1 MKNCKFCGE
10 EIEDSVNICIYCGE
24 KNDSLEP
31 KNIENESTNQS
42 VNGDESVN
50 SNDNRPSF
58 FYYYFYDVFIENFAN
73 FKGVTPL
80 KQFCFAS
87 FIYFMILAVIIMLLI
102 ITSAINETLVTITL
116 IICSWGFLTL
126 SIPWVALQIRRLRD
140 TAYSPW
146 FIFLQFVTPI
156 GFIAYIIL
164 LLQEGRVKSKK
175 IKLIALDYS
184 IFMLVFV
191 LLGFSIIMGDKIF
204 EEEEIK
210 ENQVEYIDTSFSDLS
225 YNERISL
232 FEESLEDDEKIISI
246 YPDEFRHSIFYSKL
260 KYPLEEKFRNYSIKQ
275 FDIETGEDFNLL
287 FDEIGFINT
296 DEDAQISS
304 IYDYAINGDDIILI
318 GDNGWNVAGA
328 GYYLFVLNTIT
339 NKFRLIDFG
348 RNVEFVNNKRR
359 VKVSKVKDY
368 IEGECAADSYFTY
381 DDVFYILKDL

>member
-10 EIEDSVNICIYCGE
+10 EIEDSVNTCIYCGE

-42 VNGDESVN
+42 VNEDESVN

-58 FYYYFYDVFIENFAN
+58 FYYYFYDVFIKNFAN

-296 DEDAQISS
+296 DEDAQIAS
-304 IYDYAINGDDIILI
+304 IYDYAIKGDDIILI
-318 GDNGWNVAGA
+318 GDNGWNGAGA
-328 GYYLFVLNTIT
+328 GYYLFVFNTIT
-339 NKFRLIDFG
+339 NRFRLLDF
-348 RNVEFVNNKRR
+348 
-359 VKVSKVKDY
+359 
-368 IEGECAADSYFTY
+368 
-381 DDVFYILKDL
+381 